1 MILTYKIQH
10 ARDFTEELRKARA
23 VAVYALKTKSR
34 SSADVKHIGL
44 KSAIS
49 NQILKKYS
57 GNKKL
62 KRVSSVKL
70 TVPSQSIKVNHD
82 TKTIKIPCLKLTFQY
97 HVSFE
102 KANQVEIDEQ
112 YIYLSVSVP
121 ETECIPVTNY
131 IGVDRN
137 TTGHIAVVANP
148 ATGKV
153 LKLGKKGLHTHNK
166 YKYIRKNLQK
176 KGQFKKLKQIKDRE
190 SRIVRDLNHKISNK
204 IVKTAIANDS
214 GVKLEDLTGIRKTSK
229 HSKSFRYSLNS
240 WSFYQLQMFIEYKA
254 KLHGVDVV
262 YINPA
267 YTSQTCSKCG
277 CIGNRERKVF
287 KCPECG
293 HVENA
298 DINAAF
304 NIAKSPYISQSTKE
318 RDLVEGST
326 DTPKIALIE
335 TQSTIE
341 PHHL

>member
-1 MILTYKIQH
+1 M
-10 ARDFTEELRKARA
+10 
-23 VAVYALKTKSR
+23 
-34 SSADVKHIGL
+34 
-44 KSAIS
+44 
-49 NQILKKYS
+49 LKKYS

-62 KRVSSVKL
+62 KRVGSVKL
-70 TVPSQSIKVNHD
+70 TVPSQSIQVNHD
-82 TKTIKIPCLKLTFQY
+82 AKTIKIPCLKLTFQY
-97 HVSFE
+97 HVPFE

-121 ETECIPVTNY
+121 EKDCIHVTNY

-148 ATGKV
+148 TTGKV
-153 LKLGKKGLHTHNK
+153 LKLGKKGLHIHNK
-166 YKYIRKNLQK
+166 YKHIRKDLQK
-176 KGQFKKLKQIKDRE
+176 KRQFKKLKQIKDRE
-190 SRIVRDLNHKISNK
+190 SRIVRDLNHKISSK
-204 IVKTAIANDS
+204 IVKTAIANNS
-214 GVKLEDLTGIRKTSK
+214 GIKLEDLTGIRKTSK
-229 HSKSFRYSLNS
+229 PSKSFRYSLNS

-267 YTSQTCSKCG
+267 YTSQTCSRCG
-277 CIGNRERKVF
+277 CIGNREGKSF
-287 KCPECG
+287 ECLTCR

-326 DTPKIALIE
+326 DTPIIALVG
-335 TQSTIE
+335 TQLTIE
-341 PHHL
+341 PHQL

>member
-10 ARDFTEELRKARA
+10 GRDFSEELRKARA
-23 VAVYALKTKSR
+23 VATYALKTKTR
-34 SSADVKHIGL
+34 SSADVKHIRL

-57 GNKKL
+57 SNKKL
-62 KRVSSVKL
+62 KRVGSVKL
-70 TVPSQSIKVNHD
+70 TVPSQSIQVNHAA
-82 TKTIKIPCLKLTFQY
+82 KTIKIPCLKLTFQY
-97 HVSFE
+97 HVPFE

-112 YIYLSVSVP
+112 YIYLSVSIP
-121 ETECIPVTNY
+121 EKERVDVTNY
-131 IGVDRN
+131 IGIDRN
-137 TTGHIAVVANP
+137 TTGHIAVVANSV
-148 ATGKV
+148 TGKV

-166 YKYIRKNLQK
+166 YKHIRKDLQK
-176 KGQFKKLKQIKDRE
+176 KRQFKKLKQIKDRE
-190 SRIVRDLNHKISNK
+190 SRIVRDLNHKISSK
-204 IVKTAIANDS
+204 IVKTAIANNS
-214 GVKLEDLTGIRKTSK
+214 GIKLENLTGIRKTSK
-229 HSKSFRYSLNS
+229 PSKSFRYSLNS

-267 YTSQTCSKCG
+267 YTSQTCSRCG
-277 CIGNRERKVF
+277 CIGNREGKSF

-304 NIAKSPYISQSTKE
+304 NIAESPYISQSTKE
-318 RDLVEGST
+318 RDLVEGNT
-326 DTPKIALIE
+326 DIPKIALVG

-341 PHHL
+341 PHQL